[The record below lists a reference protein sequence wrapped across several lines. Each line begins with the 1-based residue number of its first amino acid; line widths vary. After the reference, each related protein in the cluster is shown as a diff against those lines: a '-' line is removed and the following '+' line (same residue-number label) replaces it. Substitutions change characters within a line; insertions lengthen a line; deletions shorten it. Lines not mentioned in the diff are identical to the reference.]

1 MKNPNSLEAALA
13 ARRLVRNGGSVRMQP
28 QPEAPQDSSELSPV
42 AAANELPFEDDEP
55 IEPEPIGSRVASI
68 IQRLKQSK
76 GIGK

>member
-28 QPEAPQDSSELSPV
+28 QSEAPQDSSELSSADV
-42 AAANELPFEDDEP
+42 ADELPIEDEP
-55 IEPEPIGSRVASI
+55 LEPEPIGNRVASI